1 MRMISTIWMRMISA
15 TMNNRKPRRVRI
27 PDSPEEAYRNALKT
41 AMNIVGY
48 KDNSEA
54 TLRQK
59 LAERGYAEET
69 VDGVLGYMVAKGYV
83 NEERML
89 YRTVRLLAE
98 GKLYGKE
105 RIRQELQRK
114 AFRSDVLAQLDWSD
128 ESLADLDFAVLCYR
142 LLKKRGGQR
151 DERTYAA
158 LRRYGHASSDIKKA
172 YAMLAEDDSE

>member
-1 MRMISTIWMRMISA
+1 MRLA
-15 TMNNRKPRRVRI
+15 TMNNRQKRRIRL
-27 PDSPEEAYRNALKT
+27 PETPEEAYAQALKT

-48 KDNSEA
+48 KDNTEA
-54 TLRQK
+54 TLRRK
-59 LAERGYAEET
+59 LTERGYMSET
-69 VDGVLGYMVAKGYV
+69 VEAVVGYMIAKGYV

-98 GKLYGKE
+98 GKLYGKV
-105 RIRQELQRK
+105 RIRQELMGK
-114 AFRSDVLAQLDWSD
+114 AFRPDVLTGLDWAD

-158 LRRYGHASSDIKKA
+158 LRRYGHTVADIKKA
-172 YAMLAEDDSE
+172 YAMLAEDEWI